1 MLNLQ
6 LSTDE
11 TLALVRQRYWLGRFK
26 INVSQSSI
34 HPDQRPLDESWV
46 QELSSKIGHKENLN
60 RAQHPIGVI
69 LEGTG
74 HEQVLRA
81 LAAQNEHMVPDLPTS
96 YRVLVFAGQHR
107 LALLPRLGLVNQ
119 EDQWWYADAY
129 SAGLQSENPA
139 EFVTLMHES
148 NVPTMMKASSDVDLF
163 RAVIKL
169 KGFLK
174 TGQVQKPAAVCMLTR
189 NEGLADAILDA
200 LSRPHIAKTFQ
211 AGSWKRITTGRLW
224 GVASGLVQ
232 EMTCQVDLLVKGA
245 VDVPNNVL
253 NLKLRGCQITNLAS
267 LTGIKAKRH
276 PWDALPGGFSQA
288 LERVRSRPQSFTT
301 PLNPKGIHGW
311 SLPDIVLLPSCLGSV
326 VVEQQLKV
334 MQLVVSHLLRMCAD
348 PEHFETY
355 IGSSPETVETSSD
368 HPAGMIAHVL
378 AEKRKDTSKVLGY
391 EQKIIHFA
399 WKNRAALQQALEQAG
414 MKQPVDCGEEDYCH
428 LIAEHECWWEL
439 LRMFKTKRLP
449 YGWRLAVPQQFK
461 ASTGQASQGS
471 TSVALPVAAADE
483 EMQSVV
489 GPKRPLPEGSD
500 CSLSKKRTQ
509 KGSTTDDESVV
520 GQDDGAACTHAPRKR
535 ATKKSPVMLPNNTD
549 DETDEELDRSIDPPP
564 PRIGGDR
571 QLGRTLA
578 SIEVL
583 AESLTRVESQALS
596 CLLSNILEA
605 RKQDR
610 MADLMSVLNT
620 QCLAVVGPINQQ
632 AAFATGSGS
641 TALTQDQV
649 GSEEVEEGEGEEDED
664 TMEED

>member
-1 MLNLQ
+1 MP
-6 LSTDE
+6 S
-11 TLALVRQRYWLGRFK
+11 
-26 INVSQSSI
+26 
-34 HPDQRPLDESWV
+34 
-46 QELSSKIGHKENLN
+46 
-60 RAQHPIGVI
+60 
-69 LEGTG
+69 
-74 HEQVLRA
+74 
-81 LAAQNEHMVPDLPTS
+81 
-96 YRVLVFAGQHR
+96 
-107 LALLPRLGLVNQ
+107 
-119 EDQWWYADAY
+119 
-129 SAGLQSENPA
+129 GLQSENPA

-174 TGQVQKPAAVCMLTR
+174 TGQVQKPAFLLYRHALLGHDPTLSRAVCMLTR

-211 AGSWKRITTGRLW
+211 AGSWKRITTG
-224 GVASGLVQ
+224 LVR

-334 MQLVVSHLLRMCAD
+334 MQLVVSHLLRMCAE

-378 AEKRKDTSKVLGY
+378 AEKRKDTS
-391 EQKIIHFA
+391 KIIHFA

-500 CSLSKKRTQ
+500 CSLSKKRTR

-549 DETDEELDRSIDPPP
+549 DETDEELDRSI
-564 PRIGGDR
+564 
-571 QLGRTLA
+571 
-578 SIEVL
+578 
-583 AESLTRVESQALS
+583 ESLTHVESQALS